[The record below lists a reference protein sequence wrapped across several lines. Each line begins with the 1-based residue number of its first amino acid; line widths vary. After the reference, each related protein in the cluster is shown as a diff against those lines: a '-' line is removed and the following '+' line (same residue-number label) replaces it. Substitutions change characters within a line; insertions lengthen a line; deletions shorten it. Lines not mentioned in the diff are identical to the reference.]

1 MFGKQP
7 RLPVDLALGIGDN
20 AKEDKPYSAYAEDL
34 KARLTHAYDLASR
47 EMQKRALANKTRYDL
62 RSRDAALQV
71 GDRVLVRNLSIR
83 GKQKLADRWEDTTYL
98 VTRKIP
104 DLPVYAVRPERGG
117 KERVLHRN
125 LLLPFNVIPQF
136 QDKRP
141 PAPGDT
147 REPQEPA
154 HPTDPEERMALS
166 PDHLEKAD
174 SDVMEEGDLADVV
187 LLRPDAPEFRPP
199 ITPPVMDQPIVEPP
213 TPPPDVPEADVLET
227 IAPPETNHV
236 PQDPEPIESEDALG
250 TDGEP
255 AVDPETTSRPVVTRA
270 GRESRPPKW
279 FHEEQ
284 FVPRARLLLSL
295 ADVENQSLIENV
307 FRTWL
312 ST

>member
-20 AKEDKPYSAYAEDL
+20 AKEDKSYSAYAEDL
-34 KARLTHAYDLASR
+34 KARLTYAYDLASR

-83 GKQKLADRWEDTTYL
+83 GKQKLGDRWEDTTYL

-104 DLPVYAVRPERGG
+104 DLPVYAVRPERDG

-125 LLLPFNVIPQF
+125 LLLPFNVIPQL

-147 REPQEPA
+147 REPHEPA
-154 HPTDPEERMALS
+154 HPTDPEERTALF

-187 LLRPDAPEFRPP
+187 LLRPGTPEFRPP

-213 TPPPDVPEADVLET
+213 IPPPDVPEADVLET

-236 PQDPEPIESEDALG
+236 PQDPEPIESEDASR

-255 AVDPETTSRPVVTRA
+255 AVDSGPVVTRA
-270 GRESRPPKW
+270 GRESRPPKR

-284 FVPRARLLLSL
+284 FVPKARLLLSL
-295 ADVENQSLIENV
+295 ADV
-307 FRTWL
+307 
-312 ST
+312 